1 MKNLNKKTAL
11 ITGAGSGIGEQIALA
26 LAAKGCHVVVTDI
39 NIDNAER
46 VAGDLRSRGTEAI
59 ALALDVADYDAFES
73 VAEQAIAWKG
83 CVDILV
89 NNAGF
94 MIGGS
99 VSEIDMPMWHKITD
113 VNVFGVVNGVKAFEQ
128 HMKRRG
134 EGHIVN
140 VASLFG
146 LLHLPYVSTY
156 AMTKA
161 AVVGLTNALHGEMA
175 AYGVGVTLVCP
186 GSVSTK
192 LVDNGSWADS
202 KGGNFIPEMF
212 AKYHTSDA
220 VDIAAQIVK
229 GIEKNKAQVMA
240 GNDAKLISRLV
251 RWVPGLFRWSSQ
263 KLGRELADQ

>member
-1 MKNLNKKTAL
+1 MKQLKNKTAF
-11 ITGAGSGIGEQIALA
+11 ITGGGSGIGEQIALA
-26 LAAKGCHVVVTDI
+26 LASEGCHLVVTDI
-39 NIDNAER
+39 QLANAQR
-46 VAGDLRSRGTEAI
+46 VVDALKAQGTDAI
-59 ALALDVADYDAFES
+59 ALELDVADFDAFKRL
-73 VAEQAIAWKG
+73 AGDAIDWKG
-83 CVDILV
+83 SVDLLI

-99 VSEIDMPMWHKITD
+99 VTEVEMPMWHKITD

-128 HMKRRG
+128 HMKHRG

-161 AVVGLTNALHGEMA
+161 AVVALTNALHGEMA

-192 LVDNGSWADS
+192 LVGNGSWADS

-212 AKYHTSDA
+212 AKHHTSDPA
-220 VDIAAQIVK
+220 LIARQIVA
-229 GIEKNKAQVMA
+229 GIKKNKAQVMA
-240 GNDAKLISRLV
+240 GTDAKIISRLV
-251 RWVPGLFRWSSQ
+251 RWLPGLFRWSSQ
-263 KLGRELADQ
+263 KLGKELLER